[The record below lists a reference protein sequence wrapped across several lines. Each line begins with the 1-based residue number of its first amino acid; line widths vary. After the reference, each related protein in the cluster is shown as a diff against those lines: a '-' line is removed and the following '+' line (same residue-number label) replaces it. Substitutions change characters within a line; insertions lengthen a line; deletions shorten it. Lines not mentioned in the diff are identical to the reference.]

1 MRKIAGSKHA
11 RGQALILGLSFLFIS
26 ALILFYTFNTGQS
39 VTEKI
44 RLTNA
49 ADAAAYSAATM
60 EARALNYDAYV
71 NRTMVANEIA
81 IAQVVSIVSW
91 SHYFVNLINNAGA
104 LGNVPSNWIFN
115 LGEYARLAQLI
126 VVVGGT
132 AYLDAYTGNQG
143 TEYFQYLI
151 DYLVPALITAHD
163 LAVQGLS
170 ASQTVLHASL
180 LAGLSQ
186 QSLANDIV
194 KKMDPAMNAE
204 VVLTSY
210 DFDGFTKSYA
220 KNGSGGDERARFAEV
235 TTNSRDAFTRERN
248 WTISGPNI
256 PFVQRG
262 VALKRRGGT
271 DLVGY
276 DEWRA
281 LDTLEHHAE
290 RPIGCGKFGLSAC
303 GDVQESISWGGAE
316 VNALGGDQGR
326 GFHGGSYAE
335 NPRTSKRADQ
345 DMVHLSETSVAIFSG
360 LPSSRDLSDLDPNA
374 TQRTGITI
382 RVTKPRASLR
392 TSGGASII
400 QPTGRLAQF
409 NADAP
414 GSQLAAI
421 SRAEVFFERP
431 VARADGREELA
442 SLYNPYW
449 QVRLVAP
456 TTGDKAYAAA
466 RQGGLALP

>member
-1 MRKIAGSKHA
+1 MKKVAGSKRL

-81 IAQVVSIVSW
+81 IAQIVSFVSW
-91 SHYFVNLINNAGA
+91 GEYFAQLVDDPGPLNNAPQQW
-104 LGNVPSNWIFN
+104 VFN
-115 LGEYARLAQLI
+115 LGEYLKLAQIEL
-126 VVVGGT
+126 VVTGT
-132 AYLDAYTGNQG
+132 AYLNAYTGQSS
-143 TEYFQYLI
+143 TEYFRYFLE
-151 DYLVPALITAHD
+151 YVLPALITGHD
-163 LAVQGLS
+163 IAVQGLS

-180 LAGLSQ
+180 VAGLSQ
-186 QSLANDIV
+186 RSLANDIV

-210 DFDGFTKSYA
+210 NFDGFTKTYA
-220 KNGSGGDERARFAEV
+220 KDGSGGDERGRFAEV

-248 WTISGPNI
+248 WTLSGPNI
-256 PFVQRG
+256 PLVQRG
-262 VALKRRGGT
+262 VALKKRGGT
-271 DLVGY
+271 DLIGY

-281 LDTLEHHAE
+281 LDTLEQHGE
-290 RPIGCGKFGLSAC
+290 RPIGCGKFGLSPC

-316 VNALGGDQGR
+316 VNALGGDQGP
-326 GFHGGSYAE
+326 GYHGGSYAE
-335 NPRTSKRADQ
+335 NSRTSKRADES
-345 DMVHLSETSVAIFSG
+345 MEHLSESSIAIFSG
-360 LPSSRDLSDLDPNA
+360 LPSSRDLSDLDPSA

-382 RVTKPRASLR
+382 RVTKPRAALR

-400 QPTGRLAQF
+400 QPTGQLAQF
-409 NADAP
+409 SADAP
-414 GSQLAAI
+414 GSTLAAI

-431 VARADGREELA
+431 VARADGQEELA

-456 TTGDKAYAAA
+456 TAGDKAYAAA
-466 RQGGLALP
+466 QQGGLALP